1 MVLAFKGAFGKMWEV
16 NNHYINFFE
25 RYRLGY
31 LSFRGFQVAGLGP
44 REVSKDMS
52 SKNGAKSQFN
62 SNGTGGL
69 NMYKVTTEFSFPF
82 AADIGVRALTFFD
95 VGSVW
100 GLGAPKAAE
109 NVTGI
114 ELYPEFEKMKTRM
127 SIGFGLQVDIP
138 MMGRL
143 IVGLA
148 KPLLKEEYDQEET
161 FFFSLGGG
169 M

>member
-1 MVLAFKGAFGKMWEV
+1 MWEV

-31 LSFRGFQVAGLGP
+31 LSFRGFEVAGLGP
-44 REVSKDMS
+44 REQSAEMMAAAS
-52 SKNGAKSQFN
+52 GGSGAKSPFS

-82 AADIGVRALTFFD
+82 AADVGVRALTFVD
-95 VGSVW
+95 IGSVW
-100 GLGAPKAAE
+100 GLGTSKAEARAE
-109 NVTGI
+109 DPSILGSGD
-114 ELYPEFEKMKTRM
+114 MKTRV
-127 SIGFGLQVDIP
+127 SIGFGVQVDIP

-143 IVGLA
+143 ILGLA
-148 KPLLKEEYDQEET
+148 KPLVKEEYDQEEC
-161 FFFSLGGG
+161 FFFTLGGG